1 MSVDRFIAHNR
12 IACTFVAIHTL
23 LIGAYACIELN
34 HAWNDMN
41 PTMLVMAAFH
51 IVDYP
56 IHVVLRPFFAG
67 GQQLGSYLVAT
78 LILGGAFW
86 FAIGWCL
93 SRAFHAVW
101 QWIVRRQP
109 IAMSA

>member
-1 MSVDRFIAHNR
+1 MSVDRFIARNR
-12 IACTFVAIHTL
+12 MACALFALHTL
-23 LIGAYACIELN
+23 LIGAYAWIELN

-51 IVDYP
+51 IFDYP
-56 IHVVLRPFFAG
+56 VHLALQPFFAG

-78 LILGGAFW
+78 LIVGGAFW

-93 SRAFHAVW
+93 SRASLVAW
-101 QWIVRRQP
+101 QWVVRKQTV
-109 IAMSA
+109 AMSA